1 MKFLERLS
9 LSVFSLLVLALS
21 IVSILVCLNL
31 VQSTIFDVGFEYV
44 LATETNKRVTIVISA
59 ILGILAIKCLF
70 FSKSTSNDGK
80 DGILLENGSGKLL
93 ISKETIENIIIGV
106 ARDVNGAENVTSRLE
121 LDKNNNLK
129 IFVTTVVSQNRPIKE
144 ITTNLQD
151 NIKTAIKTAADL
163 EVKEVNVRIKNVSN
177 KKTAEEKAANKKS
190 ASKKNV
196 EVKVENEKEEKKE
209 EKIEVKVDAKE
220 KSKK

>member
-9 LSVFSLLVLALS
+9 LSIFSLIVLVLS
-21 IVSILVCLNL
+21 VVVILICFNF
-31 VQSTIFDVGFEYV
+31 VQPTILEIPFEYI
-44 LATETNKRVTIVISA
+44 LAAETNKRVTIVVAA
-59 ILGILAIKCLF
+59 ILGLLAIKCLF
-70 FSKSTSNDGK
+70 FAKTTSNDGK

-93 ISKETIENIIIGV
+93 ISKETIENIIVGV
-106 ARDVNGAENVTSRLE
+106 ARDVNGAENINSRLE

-144 ITTNLQD
+144 VTTNLQD
-151 NIKTAIKTAADL
+151 NIKEAIKRAADL

-177 KKTAEEKAANKKS
+177 KKSSEEKSVKK
-190 ASKKNV
+190 AVAKKKE
-196 EVKVENEKEEKKE
+196 EVKVENKEEIKVEEKKE
-209 EKIEVKVDAKE
+209 EKPETKE